1 VVRDHRGAK
10 LDLVGLA
17 AELVRGSCGRV
28 AVLAGRAVDA
38 GIVASQILVG
48 TRLCVCVY
56 IYIFTYVYIYM
67 SHHVYARYNTSRYI

>member
-1 VVRDHRGAK
+1 MVRDHCRTK

-17 AELVRGSCGRV
+17 AELVRGSCCRV

-48 TRLCVCVY
+48 TRLCVCVCVY
-56 IYIFTYVYIYM
+56 TYE
-67 SHHVYARYNTSRYI
+67 